1 MFLSSKDYGPL
12 SKHYS
17 SMPCVVSVSGLS
29 HGQIGKVAINASKSK
44 ITLHFG
50 DKLDE
55 TVKTG

>member
-17 SMPCVVSVSGLS
+17 SMPCVVTVLS
-29 HGQIGKVAINASKSK
+29 HGQTSKVAINASKSK

-55 TVKTG
+55 FVNTG